1 MNNTKI
7 HIKNILKKIV
17 RQFIPPLFYPWRIR
31 EIFNYIFKKTNYINL
46 EVSFFKRHA
55 FINKAISKYSSG
67 SCKYL
72 EIGVADNDVFNSIP
86 LKLKNKFGVDPFTG
100 GNYKMTSDV
109 FFEKYSH
116 IKFDVIF
123 IDGLHHYLQCQKD
136 TINAINS
143 LNKNGII
150 FLHDLL
156 PKNPFEQNVPR
167 KQGVWTGDVWK
178 VAVELSNSENC
189 EFKIINTDC
198 GIGILKITDNF
209 KYKKMPKLLNANYKD
224 FLEHYKY
231 FKLINSE
238 EALEFINN
246 I

>member
-1 MNNTKI
+1 MNI
-7 HIKNILKKIV
+7 SEMHIKNILKKIV
-17 RQFIPPLFYPWRIR
+17 RQFIPPLFYPWRIN
-31 EIFNYIFKKTNYINL
+31 EIFNYIFRKTNYIDL
-46 EVSFFKRHA
+46 EFSFFKRHA
-55 FINKAISKYSSG
+55 FINKAISKYS

-100 GNYKMTSDV
+100 GNYRMTSDI

-116 IKFDVIF
+116 IKFDVVF

-143 LNKNGII
+143 LNENGII

-156 PKNPFEQNVPR
+156 PKNSFEQNVPR

-189 EFKIINTDC
+189 EFRIINTDF
-198 GIGILKITDNF
+198 GIGILKIKDKF
-209 KYKKMPKLLNANYKD
+209 KYKKMPELLNANYYD
-224 FLEHYKY
+224 FLEHYKN

-238 EALEFINN
+238 EALEFISN